1 MMATF
6 SSPASCEEKVGLRS
20 FLGADSPVTGS
31 RRPSTAPIQPR
42 TPPYN
47 HEPSQP
53 RSSLHSR
60 SVSSSFISLFLPRRT
75 SSSWS
80 TSSTASPTS
89 SFGSSS
95 SYSQARPL
103 SYPAPG
109 RATSTTAPTSTR
121 RGRSQPAKSNTS
133 AVVSTS
139 RISWP
144 LERDCEAA
152 SVWVSGYRDDG
163 GADDR
168 TRARKLEA
176 RVDCRWHDCGAGER
190 RRTAVL

>member
-53 RSSLHSR
+53 RSSSHSR
-60 SVSSSFISLFLPRRT
+60 SFSSSFFNLFLPRR
-75 SSSWS
+75 SSNSWMP
-80 TSSTASPTS
+80 SSTASPTS

-95 SYSQARPL
+95 SYTQAL

-109 RATSTTAPTSTR
+109 RPASTTATFSAR
-121 RGRSQPAKSNTS
+121 RGRPQPSKSKTVAAVATS
-133 AVVSTS
+133 C
-139 RISWP
+139 ISWP

-152 SVWVSGYRDDG
+152 SVWVLGYRDDG

-168 TRARKLEA
+168 SRARKLEA
-176 RVDCRWHDCGAGER
+176 RVDCRCHDCGASEW